1 MPSNPTTKLFF
12 TVAEFAKISG
22 DSVSTVRRE
31 IRAGNLPFRQSGP
44 HKKIKIPVE
53 ALNVRSEVG
62 SATPGEQI
70 SKAEQIQDSPE
81 KISGPSPTWLD

>member
-31 IRAGNLPFRQSGP
+31 IRAGNLPFLQSGP
-44 HKKIKIPVE
+44 RKKIRIPSE
-53 ALNVRSEVG
+53 ALDIRSEPSSPSPDTEANHG
-62 SATPGEQI
+62 Q
-70 SKAEQIQDSPE
+70 QLNQPE
-81 KISGPSPTWLD
+81 KISGPNPDWLD

>member
-1 MPSNPTTKLFF
+1 MEFQVHKQFL
-12 TVAEFAKISG
+12 TVAEYASLTG

-44 HKKIKIPVE
+44 RKKIKIPVE
-53 ALNVRSEVG
+53 ALSVRSEVS

-70 SKAEQIQDSPE
+70 KKDEQIQDSPE
-81 KISGPSPTWLD
+81 KISGPSPAWLD